1 MLPNDRLHSTPKDPQ
16 PPPLSKCLTNALPDW
31 NALPVEIR
39 NPSYNAFR
47 ILLLIRTDL
56 NLSSSLEGFS
66 ISVFLVVTFFFV
78 QFQLIF

>member
-1 MLPNDRLHSTPKDPQ
+1 MLPNNRLHTTPKDPQ
-16 PPPLSKCLTNALPDW
+16 QPPLSKCLINALPDW

-56 NLSSSLEGFS
+56 NLSSSVEGFS